1 MPGHQASF
9 STQDKKLWFQIRQ
22 NMEEEFRKPLSLH
35 ELAIIIGISANK
47 LIAFMRR
54 AAGLGFVIQDAKNRY
69 LLPEA
74 VKELATIVEALA
86 KEDNITPA
94 EFRNQSKIGRNMA
107 VEILEFFDKS
117 GLTKR
122 DGNSRKII
130 KPAKEIFGS

>member
-1 MPGHQASF
+1 
-9 STQDKKLWFQIRQ
+9 
-22 NMEEEFRKPLSLH
+22 
-35 ELAIIIGISANK
+35 
-47 LIAFMRR
+47 
-54 AAGLGFVIQDAKNRY
+54 
-69 LLPEA
+69 
-74 VKELATIVEALA
+74 LAT
-86 KEDNITPA
+86 EDNITPA